1 MGRHR
6 IQYSKEAIEAIL
18 KDLDSGLKI
27 AEAAKKYGVSVPT
40 LYDWRR
46 VAKHMSNIEA
56 GIEEGDPVQK
66 ESYYLKKK
74 REQNIQSPDKIAELQ
89 QEVAMWKDMFTNA
102 AREIFALKNGI
113 HKNA

>member
-56 GIEEGDPVQK
+56 GIEEGDGKPDFSVVQSRRYVPAQFRF
-66 ESYYLKKK
+66 EIVYRRISCD
-74 REQNIQSPDKIAELQ
+74 PDGAHPSLRRSHAHFCLSK
-89 QEVAMWKDMFTNA
+89 
-102 AREIFALKNGI
+102 
-113 HKNA
+113 